1 LSPGLGLVGPRKVK
15 SRMERTPLRQLA
27 RRAVKGLIGQV
38 ASAFGLQIRSRQHDW
53 ADIASFIPFRDTLQA
68 AKAAGL
74 TVGDYIDGV
83 MNGIPGATQATIAQ
97 VAAFGAI
104 SDRTRH
110 IVEIGPGS
118 GRYLEKVLELRTPER
133 YQIYETANDWADHFA
148 STYGVTRCPT
158 DGCTL
163 AATETDSVDLIQ
175 AYKVLSATTLLTTV
189 RYWLERAR
197 VTRVG
202 GYAVFDLVTEECLK
216 PETVERRAL
225 SNLETGTYP
234 ATIPRRVAAVF
245 FAGKGFQLAGSFFVP
260 MGVGTTE
267 TFVFNRTHG

>member
-1 LSPGLGLVGPRKVK
+1 MSPGLGLVGPRKVK

-148 STYGVTRCPT
+148 STYGVT
-158 DGCTL
+158 L
-163 AATETDSVDLIQ
+163 
-175 AYKVLSATTLLTTV
+175 
-189 RYWLERAR
+189 
-197 VTRVG
+197 
-202 GYAVFDLVTEECLK
+202 
-216 PETVERRAL
+216 AL
-225 SNLETGTYP
+225 SS
-234 ATIPRRVAAVF
+234 
-245 FAGKGFQLAGSFFVP
+245 Q
-260 MGVGTTE
+260 
-267 TFVFNRTHG
+267 